1 MKLKIKFLLL
11 FPLFLYAHPHTFID
25 LYPIVI
31 SENNIIKSIKFK
43 WEMDDISS
51 QLLRMECDLNMDG
64 KIDDNENKYIEK
76 NFFEPLTVYD
86 FYTDI
91 MIENKSIQTKPKD
104 FKAFFIGNKMVY
116 SFVVDINA
124 SKDDLYI
131 DFYDTDNFVAIVLK
145 KEFVIS
151 LVDYSIK
158 GIDNDFYFAHRL
170 SFKKEKEFE

>member
-31 SENNIIKSIKFK
+31 SEKNIIKTIKFK
-43 WEMDDISS
+43 WEIDDISS
-51 QLLRMECDLNMDG
+51 QLLKMEFDQNMDG
-64 KIDDNENKYIEK
+64 KIDEEENSYIEK
-76 NFFEPLTVYD
+76 NYFEPLSTYD

-91 MIENKSIQTKPKD
+91 MIKNISIKTKPKD
-104 FKAFFIGNKMVY
+104 FKAFFVGDKVVY
-116 SFVVDINA
+116 SFKVDIEA
-124 SKDDLYI
+124 HKDDIYI

-151 LVDYSIK
+151 LVDYYIK
-158 GIDNDFYFAHRL
+158 GVDNDFYFAHRL
-170 SFKKEKEFE
+170 SFKKEK

>member
-11 FPLFLYAHPHTFID
+11 FPILLFAHPHTFID

-31 SENNIIKSIKFK
+31 SEGKIIKSIKFK
-43 WEMDDISS
+43 WEMDDMSS
-51 QLLRMECDLNMDG
+51 QLLRMEFDQNLDG

-76 NFFEPLTVYD
+76 NFFQPLNVYD

-91 MIENKSIQTKPKD
+91 MVKNKSIKTKPIN
-104 FKAFFIGNKMVY
+104 FRAFFSGDKVVY
-116 SFVVDINA
+116 SFTVEINA
-124 SKDDLYI
+124 NKNDLYI

-151 LVDYSIK
+151 LVDFYIQ

-170 SFKKEKEFE
+170 GFGKEK